1 MNKKLLTTTALS
13 TFALMS
19 FAQLNDTA
27 LGLDVYGFTMKDSQ
41 HERCWVHFRSNDTH
55 SLQRHDMLFPDDE
68 YQIRIPRSGCMTPEG
83 FVGYFDRQYTLTE
96 EPLYFMKLNV
106 NTGTYD
112 VISDMT
118 QGSKWSDYP
127 VMYDLEYNWTSNTL
141 YGLGRYTDYRGYASS
156 GLYTVDPKTGEY
168 KNIVQDLGFY
178 ALAMAVDYDGYFYF
192 LKFYSTN
199 DADIDGTILTKM
211 ELGADKKLHE
221 IWSQHLLVDG
231 EEFKINYT
239 NDLVVDY
246 TSGDLY
252 WAADDAD
259 NWQRFIRVNPETC
272 ETNVLGRIGWYESVC
287 SLYIPFSTAESRTA
301 PAQVKDIEVGYSN
314 RGQAVTLFWHNPT
327 TRWNRT
333 ALTDLSS
340 IYIARDS
347 ETNIIG
353 SVDVEGQEGQ
363 RASFIDTEASQGV
376 HTYYFIPANASGKGV
391 PYKYLVQAG
400 EDTPGSVENVSVTK
414 LSDESLTLTWSK
426 PVMGAHDGWYDEASL
441 TYDIKRLPDGKQV
454 ATGLTATTFTDND
467 LASYDN
473 YYYEI
478 TAVNA
483 QGKGMTAKS
492 AAVHAGTS
500 IKAPYFTEF
509 NSQENANVWTVIDNN
524 HDGRSWEWWGAN
536 GVDIYQRMNLSCDY
550 ASNDLLVSPKLYV
563 EAGKTYRV
571 SADVFMDYVNTYRVQ
586 LLGGTD
592 PNPEA
597 LTIFATYDNTIGEND
612 DDCIHY
618 MLEGTFEAEETGN
631 YHVAVRSLSA
641 GSTSSNVAV
650 FSVRFEEVPTYD
662 LSVADVTVV
671 PDGVMGTE
679 MQATLHIVNRGLKT
693 VKAADY
699 SVEAFETE
707 TGTVLGRQAG
717 TSSVLFDDY
726 EDVTLNF
733 TPQTV
738 GKVGIAFRV
747 VSALDG
753 DATNN
758 VSQTYPFTIAEAGT
772 SEWNLEITEGI
783 RRGERNDYETRVP
796 FDFMGDYSVLQSI
809 YPYDAIGMS
818 GYITRIGYRYSRV
831 NNFSGMPMCAVSL
844 ATTDSEYYTV
854 PSDALPTAMLTSVY
868 YGPLELDA
876 SDGEHIVAFDF
887 DAPFLLEEG
896 ENLVVNITHEG
907 GVKEVFPIMAEVFN
921 KYTNVYGSVRAAS
934 DAKLPILAT
943 AGQCI
948 EAIPCIL
955 LSISDKSGVH
965 EVEVAPVRQP
975 DTYYDLLG
983 RRSNAAAKGINVV
996 GGKKSIR

>member
-1 MNKKLLTTTALS
+1 MTKRLLLASALLGTS
-13 TFALMS
+13 AAA

-41 HERCWVHFRSNDTH
+41 HERCWVHFRANEPRN
-55 SLQRHDMLFPDDE
+55 LQRHDMLFPDDE

-112 VISDMT
+112 VITDMT
-118 QGSKWSDYP
+118 NGSRWGDYP

-156 GLYTVDPKTGEY
+156 GLYTVNPKTGEY

-221 IWSQHLLVDG
+221 IWSEHLLVDG

-259 NWQRFIRVNPETC
+259 NWQRLIRVTPETC
-272 ETNVLGRIGWYESVC
+272 ETHVLGRIGWYESIC
-287 SLYIPFSTAESRTA
+287 SVYIPFTTAESRTA
-301 PAQVKDIEVGYSN
+301 PAPVKDIKVNYTD
-314 RGQAVTLFWHNPT
+314 RGQSVALFWTNPT
-327 TRWNRT
+327 TCWNRT
-333 ALTDLSS
+333 ALNNLSS

-353 SVDVEGQEGQ
+353 NVDATNMEGEVS
-363 RASFIDTEASQGV
+363 SFIDTEASQGV
-376 HTYYFIPANASGKGV
+376 HTYYIIPANASGKGV
-391 PYKYLVQAG
+391 PCKWLAQAG
-400 EDTPGSVENVSVTK
+400 EDTPGAVENISATK
-414 LSDESLTLTWSK
+414 VSDESITLQWDK
-426 PVMGAHDGWYDEASL
+426 PTIGAHDGWFDEASL
-441 TYDIKRLPDGKQV
+441 TYDIKRMPDAKQV

-483 QGKGMTAKS
+483 QGQGTKATS
-492 AAVHAGTS
+492 APVHAGS
-500 IKAPYFTEF
+500 AFKAPYYTEF
-509 NSQENANVWTVIDNN
+509 NTQNKANAWTVIDNN

-536 GVDIYQRMNLSCDY
+536 NVDIYQRMNLSCDHS
-550 ASNDLLVSPKLYV
+550 SNDILVSPKLYV

-571 SADVFMDYVNTYRVQ
+571 SADVFMDYANTYRFQ
-586 LLGGTD
+586 LLGGNAPT
-592 PNPEA
+592 PEA
-597 LTIFATYDNTIGEND
+597 LAIFANYDHTIDEGDPE
-612 DDCIHY
+612 CVHH
-618 MLEGTFEAEETGN
+618 LFEGTFEAEETGS

-641 GSTSSNVAV
+641 GATSSNAAV

-662 LSVADVTVV
+662 LAVSDITVV

-679 MQATLHIVNRGLKT
+679 LQATLRIVNRGLKT
-693 VKAADY
+693 VKAAEY

-707 TGTVLGRQAG
+707 TGTVLGSQAG
-717 TSSVLFDDY
+717 TRNILFEDF
-726 EDVTLNF
+726 EDVTLKF

-747 VSALDG
+747 VSDLDG
-753 DATNN
+753 NASND

-772 SEWNLEITEGI
+772 SEWNLEITEGT

-796 FDFMGDYSVLQSI
+796 FDFTGNYAVYQSI

-831 NNFSGMPMCAVSL
+831 NDFSGTPTCTVSL
-844 ATTDSEYYTV
+844 ATTTKESYNR
-854 PSDALPTAMLTSVY
+854 PSDALSTAMLTPVY
-868 YGPLELDA
+868 CSLLRLDP

-887 DAPFLLEEG
+887 DTPFLLKEG
-896 ENLVVNITHEG
+896 ENLVIEISHEG
-907 GVKEVFPIMAEVFN
+907 GVKEVFPIMTEVFN
-921 KYTNVYGSVRAAS
+921 KGTNIFGTVRAFS
-934 DAKLPILAT
+934 DASLPNLAT

-955 LSISDKSGVH
+955 MSITDKNGVH
-965 EVEVAPVRQP
+965 EIEVAPTLQP

-983 RRSNAAAKGINVV
+983 RRTDAAAKGISIV